1 MASEPSR
8 SRGKK
13 EIERANQ
20 RIVQRHKSSGE
31 NDRVDPSSSCLV
43 PEVLSISTSLSSVS
57 EVSFSQK
64 GCSSCFSQS
73 MQKFLSSLSFTT
85 RAGLGLL

>member
-31 NDRVDPSSSCLV
+31 NDRVDPVSSGAPDAALEDGEILLGSN
-43 PEVLSISTSLSSVS
+43 
-57 EVSFSQK
+57 
-64 GCSSCFSQS
+64 
-73 MQKFLSSLSFTT
+73 
-85 RAGLGLL
+85 RAHHPRETGFKVERILRKIA